1 MSVYKKL
8 IPVLVILACFL
19 FLVGCGKA
27 KQAVTAA
34 SVSPEITATA
44 LPTPTATPV
53 GAIPT
58 HLNLYYGNIAG
69 DALVT
74 KEVTIEQ
81 SPAASPYL
89 EALNALTKSPDDQ
102 NVALFAGFS
111 FQSAVLKEGTLQIDL
126 TLPVEPQLGAPGEE
140 LLIESLKKTMFQ
152 FEEVLAI
159 EVLVKGQK
167 VESLLGHVD
176 LPHPITK

>member
-8 IPVLVILACFL
+8 IPMLLILACFL
-19 FLVGCGKA
+19 VLAGCGKA

-34 SVSPEITATA
+34 SILPEVTSTA

-53 GAIPT
+53 SAKPT
-58 HLNLYYGNIAG
+58 QLNLYYGNEAG

-74 KEVTIEQ
+74 KEVTLEQ
-81 SPAASPYL
+81 SSAVSPYL
-89 EALNALTKSPDDQ
+89 EALNALAKSPDDQ
-102 NVALFAGFS
+102 KVALFTGFT
-111 FQSAVLKEGTLQIDL
+111 FQKAELKEGTLNIDL

-140 LLIESLKKTMFQ
+140 LLLESLKKTMFQ

-176 LPHPITK
+176 LPHPIVK

>member
-8 IPVLVILACFL
+8 IPMLLVLACFL
-19 FLVGCGKA
+19 VLAGCGKA

-34 SVSPEITATA
+34 SITPEVTATA
-44 LPTPTATPV
+44 LPTPTASP
-53 GAIPT
+53 AIAKPT
-58 HLNLYYGNIAG
+58 QLNLYYGNEAG

-74 KEVTIEQ
+74 KEVTLEQ
-81 SPAASPYL
+81 LSAASPYL
-89 EALNALTKSPDDQ
+89 EALNALTRSPDNQ
-102 NVALFAGFS
+102 NVALFSGFT
-111 FQSAVLKEGTLQIDL
+111 FQNAELKEGTLTIDL
-126 TLPVEPQLGAPGEE
+126 TLPVEPKLGAPGEE
-140 LLIESLKKTMFQ
+140 LLLESLKKTMFQ

-176 LPHPITK
+176 LPHPIVK

>member
-8 IPVLVILACFL
+8 MPTLLILACFL
-19 FLVGCGKA
+19 VLAGCGKA
-27 KQAVTAA
+27 KEAVSAA
-34 SVSPEITATA
+34 SPSPEVSATA

-53 GAIPT
+53 AAKPT
-58 HLNLYYGNIAG
+58 QLNLYYGNAEG

-74 KEVTIEQ
+74 KEVTLE
-81 SPAASPYL
+81 SSSAASPYL

-102 NVALFAGFS
+102 SVALFAGFT
-111 FQSAVLKEGTLQIDL
+111 FQSAELKENTLNIDL

-140 LLIESLKKTMFQ
+140 LLLDSLKKTIFQ
-152 FEEVLAI
+152 FEEVQAI
-159 EVLVKGQK
+159 EVLVNGQK

-176 LPHPITK
+176 LPHPIVK